1 MIPTSSSSSSCE
13 LQPEWFEL
21 PGGEALPIPLVS
33 MGGRGER
40 NVAMSTPLPPPIHNF
55 VGLLS
60 LCACVGFA
68 TCVCLTPAV
77 ERGDRGEEGEIATL
91 VAEVA
96 TKKASVAVDGEF
108 LS

>member
-1 MIPTSSSSSSCE
+1 MWRCRP
-13 LQPEWFEL
+13 
-21 PGGEALPIPLVS
+21 
-33 MGGRGER
+33 R
-40 NVAMSTPLPPPIHNF
+40 LPPPMYNS

-68 TCVCLTPAV
+68 TCVCLTPAE

-96 TKKASVAVDGEF
+96 TKKKLLWRWTENSFFKF
-108 LS
+108 L